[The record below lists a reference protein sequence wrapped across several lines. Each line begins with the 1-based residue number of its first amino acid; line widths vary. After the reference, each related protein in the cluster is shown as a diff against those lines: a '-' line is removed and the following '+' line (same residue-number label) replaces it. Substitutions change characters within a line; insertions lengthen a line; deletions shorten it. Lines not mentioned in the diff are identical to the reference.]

1 MRRYASTR
9 MAMSGFFSKPALAS
23 PRAPLPLHFH
33 EQTLDTSQLVPGI
46 DNVRHDVALSP
57 KFSDCCRN
65 LIYQI
70 ILHYSEVG
78 IILPNAK
85 PGAAAARKE
94 FKQQLQAL
102 LLNGLEYA
110 NLVKNAQLELLLTAA
125 VVKFL
130 GAEMQSQF
138 SVVVLQC
145 REKLREFQ
153 NPRHPRPERGYQL
166 QEKFSDFQKNKRII
180 LRKVGDDLQEM
191 IEEVRSGIVSR
202 TRESYFGEIG
212 RAHV

>member
-1 MRRYASTR
+1 
-9 MAMSGFFSKPALAS
+9 MAMSGFFSKPALES
-23 PRAPLPLHFH
+23 TRAPLPLHFD

-57 KFSDCCRN
+57 KFADCCRN
-65 LIYQI
+65 LIYHV
-70 ILHYSEVG
+70 ILHYSEIGV
-78 IILPNAK
+78 ILPQVK
-85 PGAAAARKE
+85 PGAPAARKE

-102 LLNGLEYA
+102 LLNALEHA
-110 NLVKNAQLELLLTAA
+110 NLVKNPQLELLVTAA

-130 GAEMQSQF
+130 GSELQSQF
-138 SVVVLQC
+138 SVVTLQC

-180 LRKVGDDLQEM
+180 VRKVGDDL
-191 IEEVRSGIVSR
+191 
-202 TRESYFGEIG
+202 
-212 RAHV
+212 